1 NDMFYDDD
9 MMYKV
14 IMAKLAEN
22 IIKAAVKLPQ
32 KDRVRVVEQ
41 LLNTL
46 EPEAEQDVDAAWAAE
61 IERRSREI
69 KEGTVRLLPWKTVR
83 SRAWNR

>member
-1 NDMFYDDD
+1 
-9 MMYKV
+9 
-14 IMAKLAEN
+14 MAKLAEN

-32 KDRVRVVEQ
+32 KDRVRVVER

-46 EPEAEQDVDAAWAAE
+46 DPEAEQDVDAAWAAE

-69 KEGTVRLLPWKTVR
+69 KEGTVRLLPWKEVK
-83 SRAWNR
+83 SRARKRARGKH

>member
-1 NDMFYDDD
+1 
-9 MMYKV
+9 
-14 IMAKLAEN
+14 MAKLAEN

-32 KDRVRVVEQ
+32 KDRVRVVER

-69 KEGTVRLLPWKTVR
+69 KEGTVRLLPWKEVK
-83 SRAWNR
+83 SRARKRARGNH

>member
-1 NDMFYDDD
+1 
-9 MMYKV
+9 
-14 IMAKLAEN
+14 MAKLAEN

-32 KDRVRVVEQ
+32 KDRLRVVEQ

-69 KEGTVRLLPWKTVR
+69 KEGTVRLLPWKEVK
-83 SRAWNR
+83 SRARKLARGKH

>member
-1 NDMFYDDD
+1 
-9 MMYKV
+9 
-14 IMAKLAEN
+14 MAKLAEN

-69 KEGTVRLLPWKTVR
+69 KEGAVRPLPWRQVK
-83 SRAWNR
+83 SRARKQARGET

>member
-1 NDMFYDDD
+1 
-9 MMYKV
+9 
-14 IMAKLAEN
+14 MAKLAEN

-61 IERRSREI
+61 IERRSHEI
-69 KEGTVRLLPWKTVR
+69 KEGTVRLLPWKAVR
-83 SRAWNR
+83 SRARKRARGKD

>member
-1 NDMFYDDD
+1 
-9 MMYKV
+9 
-14 IMAKLAEN
+14 MAKLAEN

-69 KEGTVRLLPWKTVR
+69 KEGTVRLLPWTVVR
-83 SRAWNR
+83 SRARKRARGKH

>member
-1 NDMFYDDD
+1 
-9 MMYKV
+9 
-14 IMAKLAEN
+14 MAKLAED

-32 KDRVRVVEQ
+32 KDRVRVVER

-69 KEGTVRLLPWKTVR
+69 KEGTVRLLPWKAVR
-83 SRAWNR
+83 SRARKRARGKD

>member
-1 NDMFYDDD
+1 
-9 MMYKV
+9 
-14 IMAKLAEN
+14 MAKLAEN

>member
-1 NDMFYDDD
+1 
-9 MMYKV
+9 
-14 IMAKLAEN
+14 MAKLAED

-32 KDRVRVVEQ
+32 KDRVRVVER

-61 IERRSREI
+61 IERRSREV
-69 KEGTVRLLPWKTVR
+69 KQGTVRLLPWTAVR
-83 SRAWNR
+83 SRARKRARGGD

>member
-1 NDMFYDDD
+1 
-9 MMYKV
+9 
-14 IMAKLAEN
+14 MAKLAEN

-32 KDRVRVVEQ
+32 KDRLRVVER

-69 KEGTVRLLPWKTVR
+69 KAGTVRPLPWRQVK
-83 SRAWNR
+83 SRARKQARGET

>member
-1 NDMFYDDD
+1 
-9 MMYKV
+9 
-14 IMAKLAEN
+14 MAKLAEN

-32 KDRVRVVEQ
+32 KDRVRVVER

-69 KEGTVRLLPWKTVR
+69 KEGTVRLLPWTAVR
-83 SRAWNR
+83 SRARKRARGRD

>member
-1 NDMFYDDD
+1 
-9 MMYKV
+9 
-14 IMAKLAEN
+14 MAKLAEN

-32 KDRVRVVEQ
+32 KDRVRVVER

-69 KEGTVRLLPWKTVR
+69 KEGTVRLLPWTAVR
-83 SRAWNR
+83 SRARKRARGGD

>member
-1 NDMFYDDD
+1 
-9 MMYKV
+9 
-14 IMAKLAEN
+14 MAKLAEN

-32 KDRVRVVEQ
+32 KDRVRVVER

-69 KEGTVRLLPWKTVR
+69 KEGTVRLLPWTAVR
-83 SRAWNR
+83 SRARKRARGTD